1 MLLTTYAEYKQI
13 INEIAE
19 HEYYTG
25 KTAPDYMYKH
35 AHELEE
41 KLNKQKINI
50 NIDIDDDL
58 PF

>member
-19 HEYYTG
+19 HEYHTG
-25 KTAPDYMYKH
+25 KIAPDYMYKY

-41 KLNKQKINI
+41 KLNRQKMNVDINTS
-50 NIDIDDDL
+50 DDL